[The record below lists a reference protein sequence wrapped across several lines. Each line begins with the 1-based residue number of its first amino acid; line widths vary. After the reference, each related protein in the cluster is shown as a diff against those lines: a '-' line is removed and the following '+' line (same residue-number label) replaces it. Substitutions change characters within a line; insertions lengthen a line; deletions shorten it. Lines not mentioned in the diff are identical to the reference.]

1 MDQVWIVFDR
11 DEHAEFE
18 TSIERCRSVGIG
30 AAFSNPC
37 FELWLI
43 LHDSEL
49 DGPLTRHE
57 AQKICRERN
66 LFLSGSDKR
75 PNSSLLAD
83 KELVLSAEE
92 RAAKQLQKRIEE
104 DLRCGPPATNVGS
117 LTRLLRSIES
127 LSS

>member
-1 MDQVWIVFDR
+1 MDQVWVVFDR

>member
-1 MDQVWIVFDR
+1 MSIKTIGVESSPKVIVEKAVQHYKDNQKDARKGKAPFWDDVWVVFDR
-11 DEHAEFE
+11 DEHVEFE

-66 LFLSGSDKR
+66 LFMSGSDKR
-75 PNSSLLAD
+75 PKPLAT
-83 KELVLSAEE
+83 S
-92 RAAKQLQKRIEE
+92 
-104 DLRCGPPATNVGS
+104 
-117 LTRLLRSIES
+117 
-127 LSS
+127 